1 MAELQSTDK
10 SLILRLRDGDDQAAS
25 EFYDRYVRRVFGL
38 VQNQMAEHL
47 RAYVQPEDIVQS
59 VFKSIFRGIT
69 SGDYDAPAGGSLWQL
84 VAIVAVHKVRRNAR
98 RRKAE
103 KRDERR
109 NQPLEVDDVAE
120 STSSASPEEFV
131 MAIRESIDGLRPIE
145 QDVAM
150 LRVQGFSVEE
160 ISSKLSR
167 SRRSIERSLHTI
179 RQKLIQILD
188 DGDATDD

>member
-1 MAELQSTDK
+1 MTELQSTDK
-10 SLILRLRDGDDQAAS
+10 SLIVRLRDGDDQAAS
-25 EFYDRYVRRVFGL
+25 EFYERYVRRVFGL

-120 STSSASPEEFV
+120 STSASPEEFV
-131 MAIRESIDGLRPIE
+131 VAIRESIDGLRPIE

-188 DGDATDD
+188 DGDVTDD